1 MEEFK
6 SNSYK
11 SKMEAKNE
19 QVPTRER
26 KFEKVVT
33 KPVKKKKKSGMAK
46 LAETFIQEDI
56 STVKQKIIE
65 DVVIPAVKKI
75 LDDAISESIHMLLY
89 KGEPRERGRGP
100 RVSYDR
106 YYSSYRDRD
115 RDRDRDDRRDERP
128 RPRYSPEDI
137 VLDSRGEA
145 EEILAIMREA
155 LETYRN
161 VSVADFY
168 DLVGVTGDYTDNKYG
183 WVDLQSARVVRVS
196 DGYIIKF
203 PRIAPID

>member
-6 SNSYK
+6 ANSYK
-11 SKMEAKNE
+11 SKMEPKTE
-19 QVPTRER
+19 EVPTREK
-26 KFEKVVT
+26 KFEKVVSG
-33 KPVKKKKKSGMAK
+33 PVKKKKKSGMAR
-46 LAETFIQEDI
+46 LAEIFIQEDVA
-56 STVKQKIIE
+56 TVRKKIIE

-75 LDDAISESIHMLLY
+75 LDDAISESVHMLLY

-115 RDRDRDDRRDERP
+115 REREERHDDRP

-183 WVDLQSARVVRVS
+183 WVDLQTARPVRVS